1 MATINCLETFQEIKA
16 LEKLKS
22 SGRWLI
28 VVHGGIDGYSRLIV
42 YLKANSNNLS
52 STVLYVFEEAVVKW
66 GLPSRVR
73 ADLGVENRD
82 VALFMLSNRGPDRR
96 SFITGRSV
104 HNSRI
109 ERLWRDVYESVL
121 PFYQIFYHLEDLD
134 ILDPASDLDL
144 YILHCVYPKKVN
156 QLLSEF
162 AELWNNH
169 KIRTARNKTP
179 LQLFIIG
186 MHQLRGTNNLIASEN
201 FQQNVS
207 DTFGQDPEGLIPI
220 EENHVVV
227 PDIPKPFQSA
237 NEEALFEERARE
249 IDEEC
254 RQSSF
259 WDITYYRLL
268 RESLNTIIG
277 N

>member
-96 SFITGRSV
+96 SFIT
-104 HNSRI
+104 
-109 ERLWRDVYESVL
+109 
-121 PFYQIFYHLEDLD
+121 EDLD